1 MRLTIP
7 ATKDICLGLAQ
18 RQARLVEIQ
27 KEMALILSICTQ
39 LAGDERPAKL
49 VSIGENTVTVEV
61 PDGDS

>member
-1 MRLTIP
+1 MLLTIP
-7 ATKDICLGLAQ
+7 VTKDICLGLAQ

-39 LAGDERPAKL
+39 LAGDERPATL